1 MRNNKTS
8 KSLTDDDN
16 FSLQGNSMEKRRTL
30 ERLQKFGLGRRAGST
45 ESQRA
50 AATGTTKTEKLR
62 ELTERLVKAP
72 RSSTSPNTATPPVPP
87 PLPPP
92 IPPPIPLRFK
102 RKQRTLDSQRSVE
115 SESDTS
121 IPESHEKVDK
131 PISKLLRPIVST
143 SNLEALDHKKMLQNE
158 TSKSTDCLHDEE
170 LFTKVVRPE
179 AKQIIGSYTQSTIPF
194 RSASFS
200 QADTNK
206 NYKKIDRFIDTN
218 RYPEISELS
227 LNLTQDGCLEN
238 IEKAVEAIEAEVKPQ
253 PLELKL
259 KQASEMT
266 LEPLVE
272 EEAPLTPTTDDLQQA
287 TTCLIPIPVYDS
299 VVKEWSTTSPSE
311 QWINPENPEIK
322 PDELQEV
329 IEKVES
335 EAAEP
340 FTPPDTQY
348 SIELPESPELK
359 EKQTRK
365 KPDHL
370 VLDQVDDVSSQEL
383 QSPVRKRQSNND
395 LENSLLASESEEKRR
410 LDKSKRRK
418 GIYIQWPALEK
429 SQELNQELSLNNQ
442 DEKSPWT
449 PDVFSNDINLSD
461 LSKIAIISDESQ
473 RKISDCNSLSSGDPP
488 TPDVEKTKPVF
499 RAQSNQRSSL
509 AYQSSDEKDDVSE
522 MSTPPLRQFKNLFI
536 RGDSVSDNESDRAH
550 SRDRASASPAPEYDW
565 KRYSKR
571 PLRGPYGQML
581 EAEMKKPSPKVH
593 YEEILEE
600 LNKSE
605 P

>member
-1 MRNNKTS
+1 
-8 KSLTDDDN
+8 
-16 FSLQGNSMEKRRTL
+16 MEKRRTF
-30 ERLQKFGLGRRAGST
+30 ERLQKLSFGKRAGSAD
-45 ESQRA
+45 SKPS
-50 AATGTTKTEKLR
+50 KTEKLR
-62 ELTERLVKAP
+62 EITELIRGT
-72 RSSTSPNTATPPVPP
+72 RSSTSPITTTQPPVPP
-87 PLPPP
+87 PLPPLV
-92 IPPPIPLRFK
+92 PPPIPLRFK
-102 RKQRTLDSQRSVE
+102 RKQRTIDSQRSVE
-115 SESDTS
+115 SESDSFDAGPT
-121 IPESHEKVDK
+121 EKPPPAPPPLPPPAQPNSLNTDK
-131 PISKLLRPIVST
+131 TLLRPIVST
-143 SNLEALDHKKMLQNE
+143 SNLEALDHKKIEQKN
-158 TSKSTDCLHDEE
+158 SKSTDCLPDDE

-200 QADTNK
+200 QGDTNNK
-206 NYKKIDRFIDTN
+206 NYKPRVDRATDTN
-218 RYPEISELS
+218 RYPEISEIN
-227 LNLTQDGCLEN
+227 LNVSFDGRLEN
-238 IEKAVEAIEAEVKPQ
+238 VEKAVEAIEEISEERNVEESAPKPI
-253 PLELKL
+253 PGELKL

-272 EEAPLTPTTDDLQQA
+272 EEAPLTPTTDDLQHQA

-299 VVKEWSTTSPSE
+299 MVKEWSTTSPSE
-311 QWINPENPEIK
+311 QWINSEIK
-322 PDELQEV
+322 PSPAEV
-329 IEKVES
+329 IDVPSTEILPSTES
-335 EAAEP
+335 SDL
-340 FTPPDTQY
+340 TTPDTQY
-348 SIELPESPELK
+348 PIELPEITESTKP
-359 EKQTRK
+359 RK
-365 KPDHL
+365 SSKVKPDKL
-370 VLDQVDDVSSQEL
+370 ILEKLDEIPSQEL

-395 LENSLLASESEEKRR
+395 LESTFPQSSDSEEKRR

-429 SQELNQELSLNNQ
+429 NQENTENL
-442 DEKSPWT
+442 EKPWT

-461 LSKIAIISDESQ
+461 LSKIAIISDENQ
-473 RKISDCNSLSSGDPP
+473 RKVSADTNSFSSGDPP
-488 TPDVEKTKPVF
+488 TPDVEKNKPALF
-499 RAQSNQRSSL
+499 RQNSTPQRSSL

-522 MSTPPLRQFKNLFI
+522 MSTPPLKQFKNLLI
-536 RGDSVSDNESDRAH
+536 RGDSVSDNESDRGH